1 MEKIARMTL
10 EGIAAEIGISRTTIY
25 KVLKNKGNVSE
36 RTRERVTEALEKY
49 HYVQNKN
56 ARNLALNRHY
66 PIGYVGFRSRSANYF
81 SPKVREGSRRAIRE
95 FGDDGLEV
103 FFAEF
108 NVENP
113 RQQVDEVERLLRQGV
128 RSFVLAFSDEQV
140 IGEILHRLKEEDC
153 QVVLLSRDWEK
164 DGGDYYVGVDYY
176 RSGLLAAELL
186 GKMLPG
192 RMLSGKK
199 LPGKIQPEKIF
210 LQKTLSE
217 GTRKIFIPVTREY
230 DSNRDIHAR
239 LKGFL
244 DKLEEFPACQVL
256 PVRYGLVEEEQIYQ
270 EVISCVEREPELA
283 GIFDLTYRLDVTARA
298 LRDCGRTDIR
308 LVGFDLF
315 REIEKDIA
323 DCVIDAVV
331 YQDLSRQAYFGIKLL
346 FEEMCYGIAPEKKKF
361 YSKLEIITGE
371 NLCYFNGSEWE

>member
-1 MEKIARMTL
+1 MTL

-36 RTRERVTEALEKY
+36 KTRESVMAALEKY

-56 ARNLALNRHY
+56 ARNLALNRQY

-81 SPKVREGSRRAIRE
+81 SPMVREGSRRAIRE

-108 NVENP
+108 DVENP
-113 RQQVDEVERLLRQGV
+113 RQQINEVERLLQQGV
-128 RSFVLAFSDEQV
+128 RSFVLAFSDEEV
-140 IGEILHRLKEEDC
+140 IGEILCRLEKEAC
-153 QVVLLSRDWEK
+153 LVVLLSRDREK
-164 DGGDYYVGVDYY
+164 DGEDYYVGVDYY

-192 RMLSGKK
+192 DVNASNS
-199 LPGKIQPEKIF
+199 LPGN
-210 LQKTLSE
+210 
-217 GTRKIFIPVTREY
+217 RKIYIPVTKEY
-230 DSNRDIHAR
+230 DTNRDIHAR

-244 DKLEEFPACQVL
+244 DKLKEFPACQPL
-256 PVRYGLVEEEQIYQ
+256 PVRYGLMEEERIYQ
-270 EVISCVEREPELA
+270 EVASCVEREPELA

-298 LRDCGRTDIR
+298 LRDLGRTDIK

-315 REIEKDIA
+315 QEIEQDIA
-323 DCVIDAVV
+323 DSVIDAVV
-331 YQDLSRQAYFGIKLL
+331 YQDLSTQAYFGIKLL
-346 FEEMCYGIAPEKKKF
+346 FEEMCYGITPEKKKF

-371 NLCYFNGSEWE
+371 NLCYFGESEWT